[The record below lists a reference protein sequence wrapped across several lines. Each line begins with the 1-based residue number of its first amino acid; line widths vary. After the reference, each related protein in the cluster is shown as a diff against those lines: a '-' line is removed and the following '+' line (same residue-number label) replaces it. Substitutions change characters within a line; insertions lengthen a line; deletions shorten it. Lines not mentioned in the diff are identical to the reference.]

1 MINRLRNRQKG
12 FTLIELLIVVA
23 IIGIIAVL
31 LIPNFLDSLQKA
43 KQKRT
48 EADVKN
54 VGTAFFSWLTD
65 ELSAAAAGA
74 GTTLTVAD
82 YTGTTDFDTIQSEV
96 SPRHIQGLPVRDG
109 WKTPYYYNLNINN
122 PTNEQVMLIA
132 SGGRDGGGAQANSFT
147 PQATYTFGSF
157 DPTDYD
163 QDIIWADGIFVRWA
177 QKIT

>member
-1 MINRLRNRQKG
+1 MINRLRNRRKG
-12 FTLIELLIVVA
+12 FTLIELLIVIA

-48 EADVKN
+48 EADMKN

-74 GTTLTVAD
+74 ATDWTKTN
-82 YTGTTDFDTIQSEV
+82 YTGEHDKAAIEAEV
-96 SPRHIQGLPVRDG
+96 SPRHIQGLPQKDG
-109 WKTPYYYNLNINN
+109 WKTDYWWSLDITN
-122 PTNEQVMLIA
+122 PTGEFVMSVG
-132 SGGRDGGGAQANSFT
+132 SGGRDGGAGTWTPSTTYAFGA
-147 PQATYTFGSF
+147 F

-163 QDIIWADGIFVRWA
+163 QDILWADGVFVRWA
-177 QKIT
+177 QKTT